1 MPKLLVGF
9 VILQAVV
16 VLVVVLM
23 TKSLTA
29 SYDV

>member
-1 MPKLLVGF
+1 MPKLLAEL

-23 TKSLTA
+23 TRSD
-29 SYDV
+29 SVI